1 MFLQAE
7 LRSMEGALEKISKT
21 PADKL
26 DNQDKIWARDVRE
39 LSYHIEDSIDT
50 FVVRCKGMN
59 PAKQH
64 GFKKVIDRSLDLLM
78 QPKIRRKI
86 ATGIRDIR
94 SRVEEMSRRRDRYK
108 VNNDAAVPVS
118 VDTRLM
124 AQYEK
129 VTDLVGIDDSR
140 DEIIQILMEG
150 NEPSKQQSKIVS
162 IVGFGVLGKTSLSN
176 AVYEKLRAQFDCCAF
191 VSVSQTPDMKNLFKC
206 MLNDFGE
213 KFSEKT
219 QDEGQLIKQL
229 REFLQDKRYE

>member
-26 DNQDKIWARDVRE
+26 DNQDKIWARD
-39 LSYHIEDSIDT
+39 
-50 FVVRCKGMN
+50 
-59 PAKQH
+59 
-64 GFKKVIDRSLDLLM
+64 
-78 QPKIRRKI
+78 PKIRRKI